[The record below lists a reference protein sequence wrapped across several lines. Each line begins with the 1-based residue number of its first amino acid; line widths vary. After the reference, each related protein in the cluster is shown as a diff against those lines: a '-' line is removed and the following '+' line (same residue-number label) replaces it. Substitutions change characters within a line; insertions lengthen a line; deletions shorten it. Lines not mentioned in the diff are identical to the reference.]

1 MVIVTFL
8 VAVVGWR
15 LARRLGLMAPS
26 MLGPM
31 IAVGATNVIFG
42 YAQMP
47 TWVRVFAQG
56 ISGAF
61 IAMSIT
67 KADIRNMRRLAAPG
81 ALLLAMLTLN
91 TLAMGV
97 VIHELCGID
106 LMTSLFSC
114 IAGGVT
120 DTTLISMDY
129 GTNVGTVALM
139 QTSRLVMVL
148 LIFPYWIRF
157 MCRNEAEEPAGQLDE
172 LDAGGGLARSEG
184 IFGRLTE
191 SRAAKTVLTVILALV
206 LALLGKASG
215 IPAASMVLPLVA
227 VAALNITKGVCAM
240 PVPVK
245 DAARL
250 LAGSLV
256 GTDITASTFSSLQT
270 TLIPVLLLFASY
282 WVLNLVFGLICSRTG
297 LLDLKSALFV
307 SSPGGASDMALI
319 AADLDAPSTPSPSCR
334 PRWSCSPDTSTA
346 CSEDRAG
353 CRVKRCRRPRTEST
367 AVDSANGS
375 ENAHETLALR
385 VLRGM
390 FTLSHSRCR
399 IAWSIG
405 HAKERNHHG

>member
-8 VAVVGWR
+8 VAVVGWC

-157 MCRNEAEEPAGQLDE
+157 MCRNEAGEPASQLDE
-172 LDAGGGLARSEG
+172 LATSGGLARSEG

-240 PVPVK
+240 PVSVK

-282 WVLNLVFGLICSRTG
+282 WVLNLVFALICSRTG

-319 AADLDAPSTPSPSCR
+319 AADLDA
-334 PRWSCSPDTSTA
+334 DLA
-346 CSEDRAG
+346 KIAVLQVLRA
-353 CRVKRCRRPRTEST
+353 VYAVAIMPT
-367 AVDSANGS
+367 AVVLFAGHLNG
-375 ENAHETLALR
+375 
-385 VLRGM
+385 V
-390 FTLSHSRCR
+390 
-399 IAWSIG
+399 
-405 HAKERNHHG
+405 

>member
-1 MVIVTFL
+1 MMVLTTLL
-8 VAVVGWR
+8 VAIVGWR

-31 IAVGATNVIFG
+31 IAVGATNALFG
-42 YAQMP
+42 YAEMP

-67 KADIRNMRRLAAPG
+67 RADIRNMRRLAAPG
-81 ALLLAMLTLN
+81 ALLLCMLTVN
-91 TLAMGV
+91 TLTMGV
-97 VIHELCGID
+97 VIHELCDID

-157 MCRNEAEEPAGQLDE
+157 MCRNEPDEPVREAAG
-172 LDAGGGLARSEG
+172 LDASGGRVRSEG

-191 SRAAKTVLTVILALV
+191 SRASKATFTVALSLAL
-206 LALLGKASG
+206 ALIGKASG
-215 IPAASMVLPLVA
+215 IPSASMVLPLVA
-227 VAALNITKGVCAM
+227 VAALNITKGACAM

-256 GTDITASTFSSLQT
+256 GTDITASTFSSLTT
-270 TLIPVLLLFASY
+270 TLVPVLLLFASY

-319 AADLDAPSTPSPSCR
+319 AADLDA
-334 PRWSCSPDTSTA
+334 DLA
-346 CSEDRAG
+346 
-353 CRVKRCRRPRTEST
+353 KI
-367 AVDSANGS
+367 AV
-375 ENAHETLALR
+375 LQ
-385 VLRGM
+385 VLRAVYAVAVMPTVVVLFSG
-390 FTLSHSRCR
+390 FL
-399 IAWSIG
+399 G
-405 HAKERNHHG
+405 GL

>member
-1 MVIVTFL
+1 MMVIVTFL

-15 LARRLGLMAPS
+15 LARRLGLLAPS

-81 ALLLAMLTLN
+81 ALLLTMLTLN

-157 MCRNEAEEPAGQLDE
+157 MCRNEAGEPAGQLDE

-240 PVPVK
+240 PVSVK

-319 AADLDAPSTPSPSCR
+319 AADLDA
-334 PRWSCSPDTSTA
+334 DLA
-346 CSEDRAG
+346 
-353 CRVKRCRRPRTEST
+353 KI
-367 AVDSANGS
+367 AV
-375 ENAHETLALR
+375 LQ
-385 VLRGM
+385 VLRAVYAVAIM
-390 FTLSHSRCR
+390 PTVVVLF
-399 IAWSIG
+399 AG
-405 HAKERNHHG
+405 HLNGV